1 MLLKIFFFFY
11 GRKKEYIKRRK
22 KNKAPRSKRAP
33 NMHQLQPR
41 GEKIW
46 SSGKGGKQKKN
57 RKRITNNPAS
67 IIQRKQA
74 ANWLLWNLLKIFVR
88 ESLMFSMNLII
99 ENQ

>member
-1 MLLKIFFFFY
+1 ME
-11 GRKKEYIKRRK
+11 GK
-22 KNKAPRSKRAP
+22 KNILKGERKTK
-33 NMHQLQPR
+33 LQDQREPQICTNYSVE
-41 GEKIW
+41 EKK
-46 SSGKGGKQKKN
+46 SGAQEKGANKKKN